1 MENLSYLCVAY
12 AIIFLVIFGYVLFI
26 WRRQAAL
33 EAELCAM
40 EARMRALSEG
50 TGAAKSEAR
59 SGS

>member
-1 MENLSYLCVAY
+1 
-12 AIIFLVIFGYVLFI
+12 VIFGYVLFI

-33 EAELCAM
+33 EAELCAI
-40 EARMRALSEG
+40 EARMRSLSEG